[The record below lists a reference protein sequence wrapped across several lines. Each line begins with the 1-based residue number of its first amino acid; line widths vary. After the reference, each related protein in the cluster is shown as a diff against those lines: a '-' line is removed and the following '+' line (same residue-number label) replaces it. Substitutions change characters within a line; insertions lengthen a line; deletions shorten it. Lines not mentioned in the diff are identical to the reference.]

1 MFFQGIFS
9 RVSSLVCRLVRR
21 RKNARQFFFKLV
33 VIISFFALILF
44 ARSITAKEPRAGGTF
59 RLKSFD
65 DAFRQQLDPAQTSAY
80 IFISE
85 QIFDGL
91 VKLDKKLNIVPSLA
105 EYWTISPDGRLYTF
119 YLRRGVK
126 FHNGQECLASDVK
139 FSFERLLNPQA
150 RSPYYQHFLNRV
162 VGGVDFRVGR
172 DTEVRGFKVLG
183 KHVFQIEWTNP
194 YVSALYLLS
203 MPFCKILPRDLLIK
217 QGKNFFYRPIGTGPF
232 KFDSWIR
239 NTRLDI
245 IGIRLHR
252 NDAYFLKPPYIE
264 AIEFCPFFTLDQFLN
279 QEIDSI
285 PVLSDKLLNN
295 NYQIIVDGS
304 VNVFFLGISCHL
316 PPLDKKNIR
325 QALNLVINR
334 SQLVEKL
341 EEARYLREPSFQFVS
356 PRLPGFLPQGR
367 SGTPSLEKAM
377 ALLAKEGLHSLAVDV
392 DLFLPWPRSDFKYKF
407 YRTLRQQLNPLG
419 LKINLRYYRN
429 LEEVKSS
436 SRPYFVLLQGLMTIP
451 DPENL
456 IRPLFHSTS
465 YFNLIHYTNSQ
476 VDELLR
482 KASVERSW
490 TKRINI
496 FRQIESI
503 LQEELPALPLYNQQN
518 RVAMQPYVRGVEM
531 SGLGFYYLNTKKIW
545 LDKE

>member
-1 MFFQGIFS
+1 MRKREKRLKFFLSFIVFIFS
-9 RVSSLVCRLVRR
+9 V
-21 RKNARQFFFKLV
+21 FFLRFLTK
-33 VIISFFALILF
+33 ATP
-44 ARSITAKEPRAGGTF
+44 ANEPRQGGIF
-59 RLKSFD
+59 RLKSF
-65 DAFRQQLDPAQTSAY
+65 AEEFRQQLDPAQTGAY

-91 VKLDKKLNIVPSLA
+91 VKLDKKLNIIPGLA
-105 EYWTISPDGRLYTF
+105 EYWTISHDGRIYTF
-119 YLRRGVK
+119 YLRKGIK

-139 FSFERLLNPQA
+139 FSFERLLDPKA

-183 KHVFQIEWTNP
+183 KHVFQIEWTHP

-217 QGKNFFYRPIGTGPF
+217 QEKNFFYRPIGTGPF

-239 NTRLDI
+239 NARLDI
-245 IGIRLHR
+245 IGIRLKR
-252 NDAYFLKPPYIE
+252 NEEYFLKPPYIDV
-264 AIEFCPFFTLDQFLN
+264 IEFCPFFTLDQFLN

-295 NYQIIVDGS
+295 NYQIFVDGS

-316 PPLDKKNIR
+316 SPFDKKTIR

-334 SQLVEKL
+334 QELIDELKEV
-341 EEARYLREPSFQFVS
+341 RYLREPSFQFIP
-356 PRLPGFLPQGR
+356 PRLPGFLPMGR
-367 SGTPSLEKAM
+367 DDTPNLEKAFS
-377 ALLAKEGLHSLAVDV
+377 LLEKEGLSNLEVSV
-392 DLFLPWPRSDFKYKF
+392 DLFLPWPRSDFKFKF
-407 YRTLRQQLNPLG
+407 YRILRQQLSPLG
-419 LKINLRYYRN
+419 LKINLKYYRN

-436 SRPYFVLLQGLMTIP
+436 PRPYFVLIQELMTIP
-451 DPENL
+451 DPENI

-465 YFNLIHYTNSQ
+465 YFNLIHYANQ
-476 VDELLR
+476 EMDELLR
-482 KASVERSW
+482 KASVQRSW

-496 FRQIESI
+496 FRKIEDI
-503 LQEELPALPLYNQQN
+503 LQEDLPAIPLYNQQN
-518 RVAMQPYVRGVEM
+518 RVAMQSYVCGVEM
-531 SGLGFYYLNTKKIW
+531 PVLGFYYLNTRKIW